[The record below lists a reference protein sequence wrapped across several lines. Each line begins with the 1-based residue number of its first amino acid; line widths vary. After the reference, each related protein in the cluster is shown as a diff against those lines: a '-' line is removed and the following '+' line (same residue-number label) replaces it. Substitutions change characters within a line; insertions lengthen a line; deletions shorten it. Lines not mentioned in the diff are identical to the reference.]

1 MTRGNRQQ
9 VTGNRP
15 GKENTKTLAQK
26 AKSLTVWLLV
36 ALLFTPVG
44 CGYRFSPGGEWIDSR
59 LRTVFVDNISNT
71 TSEPFVEIYLRNG
84 LEDQFRKSSRFRLAT
99 SKDTADL
106 IMQGTILALNVP
118 PVAYD
123 QYDKATEGRAVM
135 TVNLLFE
142 ERAAGKKIWAVTNFS
157 GNETY
162 RIDQANPNATS
173 VSKTTALQKLSNDMA
188 EKAYRNLMS
197 GF

>member
-1 MTRGNRQQ
+1 MRIGITRQARQG
-9 VTGNRP
+9 VGA
-15 GKENTKTLAQK
+15 L
-26 AKSLTVWLLV
+26 LLV
-36 ALLFTPVG
+36 SLILITAG
-44 CGYRFSPGGEWIDSR
+44 CGYRFSAGGEWIDNR
-59 LRTVFVDNISNT
+59 FQTVYVDNVVNT
-71 TSEPFVEIYLRNG
+71 TNEPYIEIYLRNG
-84 LEDQFRKSSRFRLAT
+84 FEDQFRKSSRFRLSG
-99 SKDTADL
+99 SKETADL
-106 IMQGTILALNVP
+106 ILQCTINALTVP

-142 ERAAGKKIWAVTNFS
+142 EREARKKLWAVSNFS

-173 VSKTTALQKLSNDMA
+173 LSKTAALQKLSNDMA
-188 EKAYRNLMS
+188 EKAFRNLMS